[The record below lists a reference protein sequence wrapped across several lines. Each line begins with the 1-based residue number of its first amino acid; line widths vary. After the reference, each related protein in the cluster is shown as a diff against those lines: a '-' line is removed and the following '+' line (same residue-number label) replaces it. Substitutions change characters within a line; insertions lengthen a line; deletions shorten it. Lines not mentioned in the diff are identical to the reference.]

1 MRNENMN
8 TDKPESTPE
17 TRAGKIPLERC
28 VIPECI
34 CAGNLR
40 NIVAETSHLIG
51 KKFEDADGKRY
62 VYFGVVYGDDDL
74 YYGMSDMENKCL
86 LLSCVGSLGMFGF
99 EEV

>member
-1 MRNENMN
+1 MKNSELY
-8 TDKPESTPE
+8 D
-17 TRAGKIPLERC
+17 A

-34 CAGNLR
+34 CDGNFR
-40 NIVAETSHLIG
+40 NIVADTYHLIG

-86 LLSCVGSLGMFGF
+86 LLSCVGSLEMYGL